1 MKKDFD
7 AVEMVRRI
15 RDAHYEQ
22 TKEMT
27 KEERLAFYRE
37 QGRRAQEKLKRL
49 VSKPREGGEGG
60 ITRQSC

>member
-27 KEERLAFYRE
+27 RSERLAFYQE
-37 QGRRAQEKLKRL
+37 QGLRAQEKLKRL
-49 VSKPREGGEGG
+49 VTKPRDDGDDGMVP
-60 ITRQSC
+60 R